1 MIEAASDSEAAPL
14 SESMPP
20 GGLTAGRLL
29 RDAREAAGLHVA
41 ALAVSLKVPVSKL
54 EALENDRYELLPDA
68 VFTRALAAAIC
79 RNLKIDPRPVLE
91 RLPQTAAPR
100 LVRDTDGINA
110 PFRSPRDGVAPDWRE
125 HLTRPVSLTVAAL
138 LIGVLVVILW
148 PATPV
153 QEGAV
158 VAANSEPVPVA
169 AATTTATALP
179 AEAPAATMA
188 VLPAPAPAATGRST
202 PAAEPAATAPVA
214 AAAAS
219 AVAAPANAASGIVV
233 FRTSGAAWVEVRD
246 AKGAVVVRK
255 LMAPGE
261 AAAASGA
268 MPLQVV
274 VGKVDA
280 TEVQVRGQS
289 FDLRPHARDNVARFE
304 VK

>member
-20 GGLTAGRLL
+20 AGLTAGRLL

-54 EALENDRYELLPDA
+54 EALEQDRYESLPDA

-79 RNLKIDPRPVLE
+79 RNLKIDPGPVLE

-110 PFRSPRDGVAPDWRE
+110 PFRSPRDGIAPDWRE
-125 HLTRPVSLTVAAL
+125 HLTRPVSLTVGAL
-138 LIGVLVVILW
+138 LVGVLVVILW

-158 VAANSEPVPVA
+158 AAANSEAAPVA
-169 AATTTATALP
+169 AATATATALP

-188 VLPAPAPAATGRST
+188 VLQAPAATGRSA
-202 PAAEPAATAPVA
+202 PSDEPAASAPVA
-214 AAAAS
+214 AATAS
-219 AVAAPANAASGIVV
+219 AAAAPATAASGIVV

-246 AKGAVVVRK
+246 AKGVVVVRK

-268 MPLQVV
+268 VPLQVV